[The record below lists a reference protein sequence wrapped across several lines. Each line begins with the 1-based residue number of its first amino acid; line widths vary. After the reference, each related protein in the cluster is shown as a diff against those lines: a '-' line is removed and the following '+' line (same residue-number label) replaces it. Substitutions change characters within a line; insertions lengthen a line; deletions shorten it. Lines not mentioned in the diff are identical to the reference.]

1 MLKASNKFFCFET
14 HQKAILYGSLKVLH
28 LFFFCKNK
36 PGIKITMLTFG
47 LPFISFFLSFYFK
60 KKKQK
65 TKHWTAICM
74 VVNFLLTW
82 TCLWGSNYPSRP
94 RSKVRYAINAGVI
107 FLQQFGFS
115 RAKTSKGLETNTDC
129 KAELGKLHS
138 LSK

>member
-60 KKKQK
+60 KQNKKRNIGLRFV
-65 TKHWTAICM
+65 W
-74 VVNFLLTW
+74 L
-82 TCLWGSNYPSRP
+82 S
-94 RSKVRYAINAGVI
+94 I
-107 FLQQFGFS
+107 FF
-115 RAKTSKGLETNTDC
+115 
-129 KAELGKLHS
+129 
-138 LSK
+138 